1 MNYAGADRV
10 AAIDDLTAMEGEVIT
25 VAGSSVLAHFE
36 IGNDSQE
43 ASEYGDDNR
52 TETATATFHWV
63 GTDISFG
70 DSVRARGRNWSIT
83 DMDKTGGNVITLT
96 LEND

>member
-1 MNYAGADRV
+1 MSYAGADR
-10 AAIDDLTAMEGEVIT
+10 AAVIGDLTAMEGEVIT

-36 IGNDSQE
+36 LGNDTQE

-52 TETATATFHWV
+52 TTTATATFNWT
-63 GTDISFG
+63 GTDFSFG

-83 DMDKTGGNVITLT
+83 DIDKAGGNIITLT